1 MHKDNAGPPYETLTV
16 RPLTPTIGAEIAGVD
31 LGKGL
36 TDRQFEEIS
45 RALTDHL
52 VVFFRDQ
59 DMTPEQ
65 HKALGRRFGE
75 LHIHPAY
82 GMKEHPE
89 ILEIRADEKSRRVA
103 GEVWHTDV
111 SCDATPPMGS
121 ILYLHEVPANGGGD
135 TLFASMYA
143 AWDAI
148 SPPLQRMLEGLKA
161 VHDGIQV
168 FAGRQGQRGTDYP
181 VSEHPI
187 ARTHPV
193 TGRKA
198 LYVNR
203 GFTTR
208 IVGLPRNES
217 DALLEMLF
225 RLIERDDFKCRFHWQ
240 ARSVAFWDNRCAQHL
255 AIWDYFPQRRY
266 GHRVTVAGDAPR

>member
-1 MHKDNAGPPYETLTV
+1 MHRDSAATPYQTLSLS
-16 RPLTPTIGAEIAGVD
+16 PLTPTIGAEISGID

-36 TDRQFEEIS
+36 SDQQFLEVS
-45 RALTDHL
+45 RALTEHL

-65 HKALGRRFGE
+65 HKALGRQFGE

-143 AWDAI
+143 AWDAL
-148 SPPLQRMLEGLKA
+148 SEPLQRMLEGMKA

-168 FAGRQGQRGTDYP
+168 FAGRQGQPGTDYP

-208 IVGLPRNES
+208 IVGLRRSES

-225 RLIERDDFKCRFHWQ
+225 RLIERDDFKCRFKWR
-240 ARSVAFWDNRCAQHL
+240 ARSVAFWDNRCAQHQ

-266 GHRVTVAGDAPR
+266 GHRVTVAGDVPR